1 MTSKYKALL
10 RILMGVMFISG
21 PIDND
26 LMYEV
31 VLRFAKKE
39 KWVKLDKRFDRY
51 YLTCKGYNK
60 IKDFKIIGGEDN
72 VAHK

>member
-1 MTSKYKALL
+1 MMSKYKTMLK
-10 RILMGVMFISG
+10 ILMATMFIPG
-21 PIDND
+21 PVDND

-31 VLRFAKKE
+31 ILRFAKKE

-51 YLTCKGYNK
+51 YLTDKGYRK
-60 IKDFKIIGGEDN
+60 IKDYIGGEDN